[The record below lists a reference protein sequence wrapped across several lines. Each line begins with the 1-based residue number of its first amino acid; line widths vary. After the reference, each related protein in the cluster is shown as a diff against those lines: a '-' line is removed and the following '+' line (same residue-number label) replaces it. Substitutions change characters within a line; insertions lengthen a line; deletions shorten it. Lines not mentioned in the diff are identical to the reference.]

1 MDEIVV
7 SAQGIWHREV
17 GSPWTYRGGILGERK
32 WACKADVRCP
42 APRYAQGLCETHW
55 RHEQRPDGK
64 RYMRR
69 GGGCTVEECESKVRA
84 RGLCGKHY
92 KRSQR
97 GQSLVRD
104 DERTVDE
111 G

>member
-17 GSPWTYRGGILGERK
+17 GSLWTYRGGILGERK

-55 RHEQRPDGK
+55 RHEQQPEGRRYEKRAAACSVEACGGK
-64 RYMRR
+64 VLAKGM
-69 GGGCTVEECESKVRA
+69 CS
-84 RGLCGKHY
+84 KHY
-92 KRSQR
+92 RRAAR